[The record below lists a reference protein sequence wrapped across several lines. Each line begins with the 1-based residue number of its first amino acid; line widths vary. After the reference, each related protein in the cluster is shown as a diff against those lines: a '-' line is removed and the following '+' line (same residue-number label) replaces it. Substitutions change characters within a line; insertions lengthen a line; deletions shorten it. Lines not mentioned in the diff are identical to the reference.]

1 MPQFLRDTPIV
12 GGAYSGHGAVPAGG
26 TTAQR
31 LGKAS
36 GADYDL
42 AWIDAAAAGNTG
54 YSATVGNGT
63 ATDIAVVHNL
73 GTRDV
78 LVSLVG
84 AATPFDFGGVVSW
97 TATDVDTVT
106 LHFTTPPT
114 TDQYRV
120 TVLAL
125 GGTAGG
131 GGGGGGAPTTS
142 SYILQAAD
150 PALPNAQALAALAT
164 GLLTVATGTGVLGT
178 AAAGTDYLAP
188 TGSGAGLTNLNAAS
202 LATGTAPPARLGT
215 GTPGTANFLRG
226 DGTYA
231 SGLTGGLTLGTVAGA
246 NSPVGVLAVV
256 NTTTVTANANAT
268 TAQNLMGY
276 AVPAATLNAAGKT
289 LQVFGAGLATINTT
303 ATVTI
308 AIKLGTVTLA
318 SWTAASITAT
328 VASLPWNFQATLT
341 TALAG
346 ATGTI
351 EAHGLLTLKGSAGGG
366 AATGY
371 IDGNTT
377 VSAAVDLTVAQT
389 LQVTVTFSAN
399 GAGGNANNASQ
410 RLLTVELAN

>member
-1 MPQFLRDTPIV
+1 MPPLRTGSALAGP
-12 GGAYSGHGAVPAGG
+12 GTVPPGG
-26 TTAQR
+26 TAGQVHT
-31 LGKAS
+31 KAS
-36 GADYDL
+36 DADYDDTW
-42 AWIDAAAAGNTG
+42 ADPPAGGNTG
-54 YSATVGNGT
+54 YSAPIGNGT
-63 ATDIAVVHNL
+63 ATDIAVAHNL

-78 LVSLVG
+78 LGSIAG
-84 AATPFDFGGVVSW
+84 AGTPYDFGGVVQW
-97 TATDVDTVT
+97 TATDLNTIT
-106 LHFTTPPT
+106 LHFTTAPT
-114 TDQYRV
+114 TGQFRV

-131 GGGGGGAPTTS
+131 GGGGGGSGAPTTS
-142 SYILQAAD
+142 TYIVQIAD
-150 PALPNAQALAALAT
+150 AALPNSQALAALAS
-164 GLLTVATGTGVLGT
+164 GLLTVTTGTGVLGT
-178 AAAGTDYLAP
+178 ATAGTDYLTP
-188 TGSGAGLTNLNAAS
+188 TGSGAGLTSLNAAS
-202 LATGTAPPARLGT
+202 LATGTAPAARLGT

-231 SGLTGGLTLGTVAGA
+231 GGLTGGLTLGTVAGA
-246 NSPVGVLAVV
+246 SSPVGVLAVV
-256 NTTTVTANANAT
+256 NTTTVTANANSTA
-268 TAQNLMGY
+268 AQNLMGY
-276 AVPAATLNAAGKT
+276 AVPGGTVNAAGKT

-303 ATVTI
+303 ATVTL
-308 AIKLGTVTLA
+308 ALKLGTVTLA
-318 SWTAASITAT
+318 SWITASITAT
-328 VASLPWNFQATLT
+328 VTNLPWNFQATLT